1 MKNNYKEIQFTLGS
15 SIESAMLE
23 LQTYKDAGK
32 LVFGVFNGQK
42 LYSDTDDLDSAY
54 KKITGM
60 SYEEFSQQQELSRK
74 KYEDDRKKH
83 KENIPN
89 LIKLWNE
96 KGTNILDSKYHEL
109 WLKIVPVRLDD
120 LYEGM
125 ELKASLDIIESL
137 NNGSDFESAKEILE
151 NQGHSGMSYSL
162 VCSMI
167 KSLCERGNEFIEY
180 LNK

>member
-1 MKNNYKEIQFTLGS
+1 MKNNYKEIQFTLGG
-15 SIESAMLE
+15 SIESAVVE
-23 LQTYKDAGK
+23 LNSYKNAGE
-32 LVFGVFNGQK
+32 LVFGIFNGQK
-42 LYSDTDDLDSAY
+42 LYSDIDDLDSAY

-60 SYEEFSQQQELSRK
+60 SFDEFSQKQK
-74 KYEDDRKKH
+74 NNHDKYEEERRKH

-89 LIKLWNE
+89 LIAEWNE

-125 ELKASLDIIESL
+125 ELKASLDIIEPL
-137 NNGSDFESAKEILE
+137 NKGCEFELVKEILE

-167 KSLCERGNEFIEY
+167 KFLCDRGYDFVSY